1 VAIGVEGDLLFEL
14 GGEFGLLGA
23 GPHDAHLAPEDVP
36 ELGYLIEA
44 ELAEDGADRG
54 YEVGIVIGE
63 AGFRVFAV
71 FHGAELVHCEGF
83 AAKSRAGLTEEHGE
97 SGVDDDGRNNDD
109 GHEGT
114 EDQARH
120 CHEEVQD
127 PLARVGEGHLED
139 HVVVV
144 AECMGDYQGDP
155 VQGVFRELGHVLQE
169 ASLGQEAVGPLF
181 YLWFGVDVGVAHQDR
196 TGSDR
201 GLFQARRD
209 RGVDVGFDV
218 QFVSQVIRHFPD
230 EGFPFLAVAYHEYL
244 LAFVLVVD
252 DGGSRC
258 TVKAQSQDGHAEKDG
273 HFQFGDLVAIKN
285 NEDGYD
291 HEAAGKGSHED
302 GDDGGEEVPAAHH
315 VEAAEG
321 VDTQGQATVEDE
333 VLAEELEA
341 AVGADKFD
349 KGYGA
354 PEDSCVNKHLQ
365 IFRHPDSIKGFS
377 HMFCH
382 SFLVDILKLE
392 RNKPRHSETV
402 LC

>member
-1 VAIGVEGDLLFEL
+1 MAVGVEGDLFFVF

-23 GPHDAHLAPEDVP
+23 RPHDAHFTPEDVP

-44 ELAEDGADRG
+44 ELAEDSPDRG
-54 YEVGIVIGE
+54 YEVGVVIGE

-83 AAKSRAGLTEEHGE
+83 AAQPRSGLTEEHGE
-97 SGVDDDGRNNDD
+97 AGVDDDGRNNDD
-109 GHEGT
+109 GHEHP

-120 CHEEVQD
+120 CHEEVKD
-127 PLARVGEGHLED
+127 PLARVREGHLED

-218 QFVSQVIRHFPD
+218 QFASQVVRHFCD
-230 EGFPFLAVAYHEYL
+230 EGFPFLAVADHEYP
-244 LAFVLVVD
+244 LAFVPAVD
-252 DGGSRC
+252 DGRSRC
-258 TVKAQSQDGHAEKDG
+258 TV
-273 HFQFGDLVAIKN
+273 
-285 NEDGYD
+285 
-291 HEAAGKGSHED
+291 
-302 GDDGGEEVPAAHH
+302 
-315 VEAAEG
+315 
-321 VDTQGQATVEDE
+321 
-333 VLAEELEA
+333 
-341 AVGADKFD
+341 
-349 KGYGA
+349 
-354 PEDSCVNKHLQ
+354 
-365 IFRHPDSIKGFS
+365 
-377 HMFCH
+377 
-382 SFLVDILKLE
+382 
-392 RNKPRHSETV
+392 
-402 LC
+402 

>member
-1 VAIGVEGDLLFEL
+1 MFSFSLRSPHAEHGLGGFQDDLDVKERVAVLQVVQVVLQFLLRVLDPCGVAVVDLGPAGDAGSEPVAVGVEGDLFFEL

-97 SGVDDDGRNNDD
+97 SGVYDDGRNNDD

-155 VQGVFRELGHVLQE
+155 AQGVFRELGHVLQE

-181 YLWFGVDVGVAHQDR
+181 YLWFGIDVGVAHQNR

-201 GLFQARRD
+201 GLF
-209 RGVDVGFDV
+209 
-218 QFVSQVIRHFPD
+218 
-230 EGFPFLAVAYHEYL
+230 E
-244 LAFVLVVD
+244 
-252 DGGSRC
+252 
-258 TVKAQSQDGHAEKDG
+258 
-273 HFQFGDLVAIKN
+273 
-285 NEDGYD
+285 
-291 HEAAGKGSHED
+291 
-302 GDDGGEEVPAAHH
+302 
-315 VEAAEG
+315 
-321 VDTQGQATVEDE
+321 
-333 VLAEELEA
+333 
-341 AVGADKFD
+341 
-349 KGYGA
+349 
-354 PEDSCVNKHLQ
+354 
-365 IFRHPDSIKGFS
+365 
-377 HMFCH
+377 
-382 SFLVDILKLE
+382 
-392 RNKPRHSETV
+392 
-402 LC
+402 